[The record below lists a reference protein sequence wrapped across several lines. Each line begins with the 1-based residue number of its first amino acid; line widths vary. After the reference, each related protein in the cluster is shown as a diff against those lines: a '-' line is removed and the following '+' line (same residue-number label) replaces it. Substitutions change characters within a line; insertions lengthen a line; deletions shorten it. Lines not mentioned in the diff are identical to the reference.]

1 MIIVILSNCCI
12 LFFRGAE
19 IIFSLALAHN
29 RLHGEF
35 QSELYPSLLNA
46 RKELALFQHHDGITG
61 TATESVV
68 ADYGRRMYRAI
79 LESSYILEH
88 SANFLLT
95 KNKKEFQK
103 NWDRV
108 PIFKLGE
115 SRAGYD
121 RIPVKDVLIVA
132 DTPRMVVFYNSLA
145 QGRKQTVFM
154 HISEPF
160 VQVGFYYF
168 WIHMKIIYIYCFI
181 DSLLVARCHCVVDS
195 TCDTEYE

>member
-1 MIIVILSNCCI
+1 MIIVILSKLLYI
-12 LFFRGAE
+12 FFRGAE

-35 QSELYPSLLNA
+35 TSDELYPKLLTA
-46 RKELALFQHHDGITG
+46 RKELALFQHHDGVTG
-61 TATESVV
+61 TAKDFVV
-68 ADYGRRMYRAI
+68 ADYGERMYRAI
-79 LESSYILEH
+79 RDSIHILET

-103 NWDRV
+103 NLDGV

-132 DTPRMVVFYNSLA
+132 DTPRIVVFYNSLA
-145 QGRKQTVFM
+145 HERKQTVFM

-160 VQVGFYYF
+160 VQVR
-168 WIHMKIIYIYCFI
+168 WV
-181 DSLLVARCHCVVDS
+181 LLFL
-195 TCDTEYE
+195 DTYEDY